1 MGYVHSVI
9 YTHREGV
16 TVGYIHSDQALY
28 SVIFKQE
35 FLDVMYI
42 VKICVYLLLT
52 IRTDLACL
60 GRLHMLG
67 SCHRHVR
74 CYSLRRD

>member
-9 YTHREGV
+9 YTDREGV

-35 FLDVMYI
+35 FLDVMYV

-60 GRLHMLG
+60 GWLNMLG
-67 SCHRHVR
+67 SCHRHAR